1 MITIFFFE
9 KRLQNPI
16 IFSELFKLE
25 QKFTTNT
32 IQTVSIVKEA
42 SFLAAK
48 SEHFCEKAV
57 ISNKLI
63 SKSTQ
68 YKNEIEPIK
77 TDNNSRLKIRKNLI
91 MIKMI
96 YNNRQK
102 NSVSKINAKQFV
114 EDISD

>member
-1 MITIFFFE
+1 MITIFFSKNDF
-9 KRLQNPI
+9 LQNPI

-57 ISNKLI
+57 ISNKY
-63 SKSTQ
+63 Q
-68 YKNEIEPIK
+68 RAHN
-77 TDNNSRLKIRKNLI
+77 
-91 MIKMI
+91 IKMKS
-96 YNNRQK
+96 NQ
-102 NSVSKINAKQFV
+102 SKQITIQ
-114 EDISD
+114 D